1 MGTDLTVR
9 RAGVED
15 ARVLAELRWAFKR
28 EDHEGPVPAERPVA
42 EAEEWLR
49 KRLRGGPWRAW
60 VAERDGAV
68 CGHVFLHLVE
78 RVPEPFADNDPLG
91 YVTNFYVAPP
101 FRNRGAGAALLA
113 AVDGYAKGAGL
124 NTLIVWPSERSAPL
138 YRRAGF
144 RAPEELLERPVSP

>member
-1 MGTDLTVR
+1 M
-9 RAGVED
+9 
-15 ARVLAELRWAFKR
+15 LAELRWAFKR
-28 EDHEGPVPAERPVA
+28 EDHEGPAPAERPVA

-49 KRLRGGPWRAW
+49 ERLGGGRWPVW
-60 VAERDGAV
+60 VVESEGAV
-68 CGHVFLHLVE
+68 RGHVFLHLVE

-113 AVDGYAKGAGL
+113 AVDAYAQQAGL

-138 YRRAGF
+138 YRRSGF
-144 RAPEELLERPVSP
+144 RPPEELLERPVNP